1 MPRKLKVAALADLHV
16 KEGEVRPYRELFDEI
31 CGVAD
36 VLVLA
41 GDLTDFGRPE
51 EAHILAED
59 IRACSLPVLA
69 VLGNHDH
76 DSNQT
81 YEVRRILREAGV
93 KLLEGQTH
101 VIGNVGFVGAKGFG
115 GGFGRRMLTAFGEPA
130 IKQFVA
136 EGMNEATLLENG
148 LRALHTDRIFV
159 ILHYAPVTDTIVGE
173 PLEIFPFL
181 GSSRLAEA
189 IDRYTVSAVVH
200 GHAHKGRYEGRTPA
214 GVPVYNVASHVK
226 KPNGRPYGLIE
237 V

>member
-159 ILHYAPVTDTIVGE
+159 ILHYAPVTDTIAGE

-200 GHAHKGRYEGRTPA
+200 GHAHKGKYEGRTPA

>member
-173 PLEIFPFL
+173 PLEIFPVL

-200 GHAHKGRYEGRTPA
+200 GHAHKGKYEGRTPA

>member
-200 GHAHKGRYEGRTPA
+200 GHAHKGKYEGRTPA

>member
-31 CGVAD
+31 CGAAD

-51 EAHILAED
+51 EAHVLAED
-59 IRACSLPVLA
+59 VRACSLPVLA

-76 DSNQT
+76 DSNQA

-136 EGMNEATLLENG
+136 EGVNEATLLENG

-159 ILHYAPVTDTIVGE
+159 ILHYAPVTDTIMGE

-200 GHAHKGRYEGRTPA
+200 GHAHKGKYEGRTPA

>member
-200 GHAHKGRYEGRTPA
+200 GHAHKGKYEGRTPA

-226 KPNGRPYGLIE
+226 KPNGR
-237 V
+237 